1 MSVIL
6 EKRDN
11 QMILNIEDDGKGFN
25 PHEKTQITG
34 DDKGMGLLG
43 MEERAE
49 MIRGA
54 VEIESG

>member
-1 MSVIL
+1 
-6 EKRDN
+6 
-11 QMILNIEDDGKGFN
+11 MILNIEDDGKGFN